1 MGPLGVLNV
10 TFLHDF
16 FNVTKSGSLGRFW
29 NTNISIPNKQ
39 LVRSYLEQVIC
50 VGAKT
55 FIPQVV
61 PTFSRYIEM
70 VRKNQWVYTRHGFSE
85 SFRNKVKYEGLNGD
99 IKTNIKLGNEEPRG
113 SAVKVDQKVD
123 KEEL

>member
-1 MGPLGVLNV
+1 MGKKHVADIEKLAISLYDDPAIGKQRFIYISTDEIDDKVLGPLGVLNV

-55 FIPQVV
+55 FIPQVAS
-61 PTFSRYIEM
+61 TFSRYIEM
-70 VRKNQWVYTRHGFSE
+70 VRKKSMGIHVMDF
-85 SFRNKVKYEGLNGD
+85 
-99 IKTNIKLGNEEPRG
+99 P
-113 SAVKVDQKVD
+113 
-123 KEEL
+123 